1 MPLSF
6 VFFLIPTCLCA
17 PSCLPLCDP
26 PDCSP
31 SGSSVRGIFPGKI
44 TDVGCHLLLQGIFPT
59 QGWNQR
65 PFIFLRGPHSRGINQ
80 NSGLSLLSTLRLALL
95 CLHGTGCGQ
104 GNVSSS
110 DAGSLL
116 GAPLEPV
123 CELSTRSHHSYQS
136 PQSRGGATCSTRGHG
151 FREDGSPRDM
161 GLVTGCTLLSDTV
174 LALLPAPKRSSWVA
188 ASIDAIGN

>member
-1 MPLSF
+1 MLPSLSF
-6 VFFLIPTCLCA
+6 
-17 PSCLPLCDP
+17 
-26 PDCSP
+26 
-31 SGSSVRGIFPGKI
+31 FP
-44 TDVGCHLLLQGIFPT
+44 
-59 QGWNQR
+59 

-188 ASIDAIGN
+188 ASITLASQRAQESQQGVFFPPRLAEQ